1 MQKENMF
8 IDHNIQHLYIFFVVF
23 FSISVVKHLLILQ
36 AVLQMSNQRVP
47 LLGEEENESLH
58 QLDGNATINE
68 VIQHEV
74 KDIGTHM

>member
-1 MQKENMF
+1 MTVGAV
-8 IDHNIQHLYIFFVVF
+8 YILVVDEIKV
-23 FSISVVKHLLILQ
+23 SSTYCMCLCACYLQ

-47 LLGEEENESLH
+47 LLGEEENEPLH
-58 QLDGNATINE
+58 QLDPAATINE